1 MRLVLFRSFLHARG
15 CPAARLSQL
24 AAAASSFDGV
34 ELSLRQLTP
43 SVFDACEHA
52 SLRISCRL
60 SLRAD
65 EEADRQLDQLSSV
78 LATHRAAESLLET
91 VIVSSD
97 AAGAGPEATAE
108 GLAELVRYCADT
120 YVPEP
125 PWCAYGPRVP
135 PSWVLYVPAAQ
146 GSSPR
151 GPRITIV
158 RTSLRAR
165 RVYTAYSA
173 YCVAPQV
180 AHLSAACSS
189 GAQFLTEH
197 PLVGSA
203 HGKRNAHGA
212 PLGYLVSS

>member
-1 MRLVLFRSFLHARG
+1 MVPPHVSFAVCTLVPPPGLCKCVGTQVRAAPRAVMRLVLFRSFLHARG

-108 GLAELVRYCADT
+108 GLAELVALLC
-120 YVPEP
+120 
-125 PWCAYGPRVP
+125 
-135 PSWVLYVPAAQ
+135 
-146 GSSPR
+146 
-151 GPRITIV
+151 
-158 RTSLRAR
+158 
-165 RVYTAYSA
+165 
-173 YCVAPQV
+173 
-180 AHLSAACSS
+180 
-189 GAQFLTEH
+189 
-197 PLVGSA
+197 
-203 HGKRNAHGA
+203 
-212 PLGYLVSS
+212 

>member
-1 MRLVLFRSFLHARG
+1 VPLAPLCNHHDPGGCSYCPLPSGHGKGQGVRTDLHPGGFCCDVRGMRLILFRSFRHARG

-65 EEADRQLDQLSSV
+65 EEADRQLDQLASV

-97 AAGAGPEATAE
+97 AAGAGPDATAE
-108 GLAELVRYCADT
+108 GLAELV
-120 YVPEP
+120 
-125 PWCAYGPRVP
+125 
-135 PSWVLYVPAAQ
+135 
-146 GSSPR
+146 
-151 GPRITIV
+151 
-158 RTSLRAR
+158 
-165 RVYTAYSA
+165 
-173 YCVAPQV
+173 
-180 AHLSAACSS
+180 AHLGAACSS
-189 GAQFLTEH
+189 GAQFLTDH

-212 PLGYLVSS
+212 PPSHHISGQG